1 MHMTIYDDTFAV
13 QKRKMEESVLKNG
26 TLLGLVHFHLKVATF
41 RYSLLHFRYIV
52 FYVGWKHKS
61 LTFNNATFSYKSMA
75 KLWLYFYA
83 KESAFQKDGIKSG
96 CKIANYKYFSVYL

>member
-26 TLLGLVHFHLKVATF
+26 TLLGLVHFHLIVATF

-52 FYVGWKHKS
+52 FYVG
-61 LTFNNATFSYKSMA
+61 
-75 KLWLYFYA
+75 
-83 KESAFQKDGIKSG
+83 
-96 CKIANYKYFSVYL
+96 